1 MAEKENKWFEVLSGK
16 SKPNPKNK
24 DEVEAAQLRE
34 AIGSYEKSIG
44 LSKITPDNSY
54 FRFQQLLKAS
64 QPQKATTGFMNK
76 LKQYKW
82 ETARLIAATATG
94 IAIATLPT
102 VQMATR
108 GNSESI
114 LQTLNAYI
122 KNKINKE
129 EIAPTLIL
137 KIKEKNPI
145 LKIREISEMAS
156 LEKLTYR
163 VETTSN
169 NSSITVY
176 GLIADSEKQEIFK
189 ISLGIPPKTDGAV
202 TIVITKK

>member
-1 MAEKENKWFEVLSGK
+1 MGEKDNKWFEVLSGK

-24 DEVEAAQLRE
+24 DEIEAAQLRE

-54 FRFQQLLKAS
+54 FRFQQLLKAT
-64 QPQKATTGFMNK
+64 QPQKAKTGFMNK
-76 LKQYKW
+76 LKQFKW

-102 VQMATR
+102 VQIATR
-108 GNSESI
+108 GYSESI
-114 LQTLNAYI
+114 LQTLNTYI
-122 KNKINKE
+122 KTKINKE

-137 KIKEKNPI
+137 NIKERNPI
-145 LKIREISEMAS
+145 LRIRQISEMAS
-156 LEKLTYR
+156 HEKLTYK
-163 VETTSN
+163 VETTDN
-169 NSSITVY
+169 NSSITIY
-176 GLIADSEKQEIFK
+176 GLIANSEKQETFK
-189 ISLGIPPKTDGAV
+189 IGVGISSKTDGAV